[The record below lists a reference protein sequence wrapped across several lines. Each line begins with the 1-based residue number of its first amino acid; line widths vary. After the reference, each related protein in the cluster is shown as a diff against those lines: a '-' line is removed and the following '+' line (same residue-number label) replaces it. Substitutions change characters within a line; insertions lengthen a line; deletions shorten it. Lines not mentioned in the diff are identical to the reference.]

1 MAIINN
7 TISTLNLTSNSISIQ
22 NSIELPEGVEP
33 FASVNC
39 RVNGVDK
46 LVIFSSKE
54 VYDEE
59 LDESFTEFPIFIV
72 TLGSQLTIS
81 DPIINPD
88 LSIIVYNDY
97 KSFAVDSNYISFI
110 GAFVKEINPNIAANR
125 VIRKKNEL
133 KTGIMT
139 IKINPN
145 DTIEFGDITNELNFE
160 TYDIFEF
167 LYLQEL
173 QFVDGKYLYIEPGYD
188 DRLWSLPLN
197 VEQSNIIEE
206 YSIKLGIRNENKIE
220 FFDPI
225 ESAIGIFESTV
236 EEGEE
241 VNVFV
246 NGIYENDSFNLV
258 PGKSYYSDTNGN
270 LTTTKKIVEE
280 NSLSKSYLK
289 IGKSL
294 TSKKINLNIESENE
308 KKENGFAIP
317 KN

>member
-22 NSIELPEGVEP
+22 NSIALPEGVES

-59 LDESFTEFPIFIV
+59 LDTYFTEFPIFIV

-110 GAFVKEINPNIAANR
+110 GAFFKEINPNIAANR

-145 DTIEFGDITNELNFE
+145 DTIEFGDMTNELNFE
-160 TYDIFEF
+160 INDVFEF

-188 DRLWSLPLN
+188 I
-197 VEQSNIIEE
+197 EQNNIIEE
-206 YSIKLGIRNENKIE
+206 YSIKLGFRNENKIE
-220 FFDPI
+220 FFDTI

-308 KKENGFAIP
+308 KKENDFAIP
-317 KN
+317 TQ

>member
-1 MAIINN
+1 M
-7 TISTLNLTSNSISIQ
+7 
-22 NSIELPEGVEP
+22 
-33 FASVNC
+33 
-39 RVNGVDK
+39 
-46 LVIFSSKE
+46 
-54 VYDEE
+54 
-59 LDESFTEFPIFIV
+59 
-72 TLGSQLTIS
+72 GSQLTIS

-88 LSIIVYNDY
+88 LSIIIFNDY

-110 GAFVKEINPNIAANR
+110 GAFFKEEINNID
-125 VIRKKNEL
+125 EL

-160 TYDIFEF
+160 INDVFEF

-188 DRLWSLPLN
+188 I
-197 VEQSNIIEE
+197 EQNNIIEE
-206 YSIKLGIRNENKIE
+206 YSIKLGFRNENKIE
-220 FFDPI
+220 FFNPI

-308 KKENGFAIP
+308 KKENIAKSP
-317 KN
+317 TQ

>member
-22 NSIELPEGVEP
+22 NSIALPEGVES

-59 LDESFTEFPIFIV
+59 LDKSFTEFPIFIV

-110 GAFVKEINPNIAANR
+110 GAFFKEEINPNSAANR
-125 VIRKKNEL
+125 AIRKKNEL

-173 QFVDGKYLYIEPGYD
+173 QFVDGKYLYIEPGYNIQQRD
-188 DRLWSLPLN
+188 
-197 VEQSNIIEE
+197 IIEE
-206 YSIKLGIRNENKIE
+206 YSIKLGFRNENKIE
-220 FFDPI
+220 FFNPI

-308 KKENGFAIP
+308 KKENNFAATQ
-317 KN
+317 

>member
-22 NSIELPEGVEP
+22 NSIALPEGVES

-59 LDESFTEFPIFIV
+59 LDKSFTEFPIFIV

-110 GAFVKEINPNIAANR
+110 GAFFKEINPNIAANR

-173 QFVDGKYLYIEPGYD
+173 QFVDGKYLYIEPGYNIQQRD
-188 DRLWSLPLN
+188 
-197 VEQSNIIEE
+197 IIEE
-206 YSIKLGIRNENKIE
+206 YSIKLGFRNENKIE
-220 FFDPI
+220 FFDTI

-308 KKENGFAIP
+308 KKENNFAATQ
-317 KN
+317 